1 MNRRPPSA
9 TQPLQCAVEPGQCVA
24 DRVCGRKREGN
35 TMWRTIG
42 MLGLAATMGAM
53 SGCAPDAWSNKQA
66 TGLNAFLN
74 QIATQCAPLQLG
86 RYNMSGMILRNDI
99 GSTDAYNYFF
109 DQTSRLYF

>member
-1 MNRRPPSA
+1 MG
-9 TQPLQCAVEPGQCVA
+9 L
-24 DRVCGRKREGN
+24 
-35 TMWRTIG
+35 RTIG
-42 MLGLAATMGAM
+42 ALAMAAVLAGLT
-53 SGCAPDAWSNKQA
+53 GCAPDAWSNKQA

-109 DQTSRLYF
+109 DQTSRLYFGTLPAAAYRSSIDGFFEGPNAAVDCILSQLPPR